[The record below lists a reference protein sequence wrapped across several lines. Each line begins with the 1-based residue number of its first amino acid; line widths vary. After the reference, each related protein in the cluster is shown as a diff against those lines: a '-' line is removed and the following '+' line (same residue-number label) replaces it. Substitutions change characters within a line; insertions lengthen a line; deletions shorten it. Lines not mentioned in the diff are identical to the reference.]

1 MDAAKPIPD
10 TTPLLVGHG
19 REQRRRRLLRL
30 DIGFGLLAAV
40 VALLIAPG
48 LAVAAL
54 LALAVLAVCLLSL
67 AVGRW
72 RSRTR

>member
-10 TTPLLVGHG
+10 TTSLLVRRG

-40 VALLIAPG
+40 AALVIAPG

-54 LALAVLAVCLLSL
+54 LALLVLGVCLLSL

-72 RSRTR
+72 RSRRR